1 MASIAYRSYADALN
15 KKQALEIN
23 EQNRLQKE
31 ILTKLV
37 IFVSSAPEVVDL
49 RDLELQERVQK
60 LCSLMKT
67 LFNEKLESSEILKL
81 INMTP

>member
-1 MASIAYRSYADALN
+1 MV
-15 KKQALEIN
+15 N
-23 EQNRLQKE
+23 EQNKIQKD

-37 IFVSSAPEVVDL
+37 IFVSSAPEVDDL
-49 RDLELQERVQK
+49 RDLELKERVQK

-81 INMTP
+81 INISP